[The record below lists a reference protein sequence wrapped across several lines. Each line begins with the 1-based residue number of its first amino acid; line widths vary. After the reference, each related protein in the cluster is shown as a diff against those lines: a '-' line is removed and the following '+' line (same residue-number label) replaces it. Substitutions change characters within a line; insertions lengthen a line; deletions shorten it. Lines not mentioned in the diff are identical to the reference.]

1 MLYLLRSLCVRC
13 VLPLK
18 WLLWCGCQWRMLII
32 LIDQEHSGAAC
43 NRSQR
48 PKGSELTLGSSSAS
62 HGGQYAISTLKLI
75 SISNPSLLAIQHI
88 TQYNGHSG
96 NMIVNFLLQKT
107 PTDSDYAKVKVLKD
121 IDDVSLEKVNLSAAQ
136 KKQVKGQIVKL
147 VCGKVVE
154 VAEKHQIL
162 CMGFEATDS
171 LVALSDPSAHLTS
184 RSILSSSS
192 DSTSSPMVESDLLGW
207 DKVKKI
213 ANDAPK
219 DEVYTVLFPLPHLD
233 YHLLCNPFLQLYERQ
248 RRVLSSFIGNP
259 IKSFWSL
266 TYIRGI
272 VIHDRSKDIENPQRG
287 IVIEW
292 KAPTSRRT
300 VKQQWKNISTRVSFM
315 AVSADVL

>member
-1 MLYLLRSLCVRC
+1 
-13 VLPLK
+13 
-18 WLLWCGCQWRMLII
+18 
-32 LIDQEHSGAAC
+32 
-43 NRSQR
+43 
-48 PKGSELTLGSSSAS
+48 
-62 HGGQYAISTLKLI
+62 
-75 SISNPSLLAIQHI
+75 
-88 TQYNGHSG
+88 
-96 NMIVNFLLQKT
+96 MIVNFLLQKT

-121 IDDVSLEKVNLSAAQ
+121 IDEYVDSGKVQGRCRNLAFIMDGNSTGDISSVSLEKVNLSAAQ
-136 KKQVKGQIVKL
+136 KKQVKGQIGKL
-147 VCGKVVE
+147 VCPKVVE

-192 DSTSSPMVESDLLGW
+192 DSTSSPMAESDLLGW

-213 ANDAPK
+213 TNDAPK

-300 VKQQWKNISTRVSFM
+300 VKQQWKNISTRKMSVECSSTFISSGPGPRHNDHLTL
-315 AVSADVL
+315 AGGILG